1 MAPMATG
8 EPWTALGDFI
18 RSQRQ
23 LARLSLR
30 QLAELTSVS
39 NPYLSQIER
48 GLYRPSAQVLK
59 SIAEALHLSAE
70 TIYAEAG
77 LLDQR
82 GAETAASP
90 RVEEAIRLDHELSTE
105 QKEALIHVY
114 RGLLRVR
121 C

>member
-1 MAPMATG
+1 MVSMTNA
-8 EPWTALGDFI
+8 EPWAALGDFI

-70 TIYAEAG
+70 TMYAEAG

-82 GAETAASP
+82 VAEEATTP
-90 RVEEAIRLDHELSTE
+90 RVEEAIRLDPQLSTE
-105 QKEALIHVY
+105 QKEALIQVY
-114 RGLLRVR
+114 RGFLRAR
-121 C
+121 

>member
-59 SIAEALHLSAE
+59 SIAEALHMSAE
-70 TIYAEAG
+70 TMYAEAG

-82 GAETAASP
+82 VEDEVGAP
-90 RVEEAIRLDHELSTE
+90 RVEQAIPPDHPLSPDP
-105 QKEALIHVY
+105 KEPPIQTY
-114 RGLLRVR
+114 T
-121 C
+121 

>member
-1 MAPMATG
+1 MVSMTNA
-8 EPWTALGDFI
+8 EPWAALGDFI

-82 GAETAASP
+82 VAEEATTP
-90 RVEEAIRLDHELSTE
+90 RVEEAIRLDPQLSTE
-105 QKEALIHVY
+105 QKEALIQVY
-114 RGLLRVR
+114 RGFLHAR
-121 C
+121 

>member
-1 MAPMATG
+1 MANS

-59 SIAEALHLSAE
+59 SIAEALHMSAE
-70 TIYAEAG
+70 TMYAEAG
-77 LLDQR
+77 LLDHR
-82 GAETAASP
+82 FEEEAGSP
-90 RVEEAIRLDHELSTE
+90 RVEQAIRLDPALSTE
-105 QKEALIHVY
+105 QKEALIQVY
-114 RGLLRVR
+114 RGFLRTR
-121 C
+121 

>member
-1 MAPMATG
+1 MDKG
-8 EPWTALGDFI
+8 PWTALGDFI

-23 LARLSLR
+23 LAQLSLR

-70 TIYAEAG
+70 TMYAEAG

-82 GAETAASP
+82 SEDEASTP
-90 RVEEAIRLDHELSTE
+90 RVEQAIRLDPELTTE
-105 QKEALIHVY
+105 QKEALIQVY
-114 RGLLRVR
+114 RGFRR
-121 C
+121 GR

>member
-1 MAPMATG
+1 MDQSET
-8 EPWTALGDFI
+8 WSALGDFI

-30 QLAELTSVS
+30 QLAELTKVS

-77 LLDQR
+77 LLDHR
-82 GAETAASP
+82 TGDEEVGSP
-90 RVEEAIRLDHELSTE
+90 RVEEAIRLDTHLSTE
-105 QKEALIHVY
+105 QKEALIQVY
-114 RGLLRVR
+114 RGFLRTR
-121 C
+121 

>member
-1 MAPMATG
+1 MSDTEG
-8 EPWTALGDFI
+8 WSALGDFI

-30 QLAELTSVS
+30 QLAELTRVS

-70 TIYAEAG
+70 TLYAEAG

-82 GAETAASP
+82 VGQDGETP
-90 RVEEAIRLDHELSTE
+90 PVEQAIRLDPQLTTE
-105 QKEALIHVY
+105 QKETLIRVY
-114 RGLLRVR
+114 RGFRR
-121 C
+121 AD

>member
-1 MAPMATG
+1 MTNA
-8 EPWTALGDFI
+8 EPWSALGDFI

-82 GAETAASP
+82 GDQPAASP
-90 RVEEAIRLDHELSTE
+90 RGGCSGRNKRIVSGIGSSHGRRPGWLPRST
-105 QKEALIHVY
+105 
-114 RGLLRVR
+114 
-121 C
+121 